1 MEPKWNVK
9 SLLSVR
15 NHLFLRINGTKVEC
29 KGTCNIDLSALEEV
43 LMEPKWNV
51 KRWRCPLRSVRTAR
65 INGTK
70 VECKESGRTDRKSR
84 ETVLMEPKWNVKEDK
99 ASYLYEAIWY

>member
-9 SLLSVR
+9 
-15 NHLFLRINGTKVEC
+15 FKDYFEWF
-29 KGTCNIDLSALEEV
+29 KEENV

-51 KRWRCPLRSVRTAR
+51 KSRKWEVISGSVRG

-70 VECKESGRTDRKSR
+70 VECKVLNGGK
-84 ETVLMEPKWNVKEDK
+84 TV
-99 ASYLYEAIWY
+99 

>member
-9 SLLSVR
+9 VDNNTSTIAFSL
-15 NHLFLRINGTKVEC
+15 
-29 KGTCNIDLSALEEV
+29 V